1 RGELEATTISDI
13 TEYTTQVK
21 GSAEPNAKIELKNG
35 NAVIATGTVGSDG
48 KYSLTISK
56 QPAGSTI
63 VAVVTLDGKTSQA
76 STVVKE
82 GQTKGTIT
90 AEEYQ
95 LGTGDGR
102 VHGSFTGDVEW
113 LRLEVNGNLYAWS
126 NVTSSPFKYYAADK
140 IKKATDKVYIVAY
153 DKNKKELDRK
163 QVLIKEAVQGTVTPN
178 NYQIGSDNYLRGT
191 YTGDVDSLKLL
202 VNGKLYAKS
211 TVSGSPFKYYVADK
225 IKKATDQVY
234 IIAYDRNGKELD
246 RKPVTV
252 KEPEVTINLKVD
264 SYAVGGVNKYVEG
277 SFSGTGLDQVSY
289 IRLEVNDILYQRTD
303 KFVNNTFTYYASDKI
318 KATSDEAYIV
328 AYDV

>member
-35 NAVIATGTVGSDG
+35 NTVIATGTVGSDG

-82 GQTKGTIT
+82 GQTK
-90 AEEYQ
+90 
-95 LGTGDGR
+95 
-102 VHGSFTGDVEW
+102 
-113 LRLEVNGNLYAWS
+113 
-126 NVTSSPFKYYAADK
+126 
-140 IKKATDKVYIVAY
+140 
-153 DKNKKELDRK
+153 
-163 QVLIKEAVQGTVTPN
+163 GTVTPN

-289 IRLEVNDILYQRTD
+289 IRLEVNDILYQRMD
-303 KFVNNTFTYYASDKI
+303 KSANNTFTYYAIDKI
-318 KATSDEAYIV
+318 KSTGDKAYIV
-328 AYDV
+328 VYDV